1 MSDDFLRFPDD
12 EEPARKHKRHAY
24 FPAGAVADIP
34 SGKGRSVWLRNRK
47 VAVFNLNGTLL
58 ACRDRCTHM
67 GAPLSDGRL
76 TGRSVACG
84 WHGWT
89 FDLET
94 GKCVNKDWAA
104 VETYRVRIIGDRYEV
119 ELPLD

>member
-12 EEPARKHKRHAY
+12 EEPAHSQTRRAY

-34 SGKGRSVWLRNRK
+34 DGKGLSVWIRNRK
-47 VAVFNLNGTLL
+47 VAVFNIDGTLY

-67 GAPLSDGRL
+67 GAALSDGRI
-76 TGRSVACG
+76 TGKRVACT

-89 FDLET
+89 FDLQS
-94 GKCVNKDWAA
+94 GKCVNKDWAS
-104 VETYRVRIIGDRYEV
+104 VEAYQVRIIGDRFEV